1 MTRQRT
7 LLISRQSD
15 SLSHSSI
22 YWRINEGRKFS
33 VEVEFLI
40 HFKVCPAAAVDAAF
54 CNGGAAMASIFR
66 AGHFAC
72 IMFREGR
79 ERERER
85 TSRAPAPRETSSST
99 AVVSLISPLHEVCS
113 SIAHDHVV
121 QSNALARSLALLLSF
136 APPPPPLPARP
147 SRRNELLWPDAT
159 DRASFAL
166 SSLPL
171 SLHYRF

>member
-85 TSRAPAPRETSSST
+85 ERGQVERQRHGRHRRRPQQSRSYLLCTKC
-99 AVVSLISPLHEVCS
+99 AVQLRMTTWFNLM
-113 SIAHDHVV
+113 
-121 QSNALARSLALLLSF
+121 RSLALSLSF
-136 APPPPPLPARP
+136 SPLLR
-147 SRRNELLWPDAT
+147 LL
-159 DRASFAL
+159 L
-166 SSLPL
+166 LLLLPVEEK
-171 SLHYRF
+171 

>member
-72 IMFREGR
+72 IMFREGKER

-85 TSRAPAPRETSSST
+85 TSRAPAPRETSSSSA

-121 QSNALARSLALLLSF
+121 QSNALSFSPLLLLLLF
-136 APPPPPLPARP
+136 LPV
-147 SRRNELLWPDAT
+147 EEK
-159 DRASFAL
+159 
-166 SSLPL
+166 
-171 SLHYRF
+171 